1 MYQKRKELNRENNTL
16 DKQIFAENQGV
27 FTDMICY
34 LRGSSLSAY
43 DQERVRR
50 DLTEMVLDAQE
61 RGDTLSD
68 VIGGDYKAFCDEI
81 IASLPH
87 KSAGRRAAEYGGIVC
102 LAAAVL
108 GSIKILLSPS
118 FLTWLPDFLTGR
130 AAAPPYLLFSLGD
143 ALLCAAILTASV
155 LVVEQ
160 IVRNAFDA
168 EKDKDV
174 KAVCTALGLAVG
186 ASLCLSLL
194 WLGEIVLLRVP
205 LPAACAAVAAL
216 YLLYR
221 LLDAAGNRP

>member
-1 MYQKRKELNRENNTL
+1 M
-16 DKQIFAENQGV
+16 
-27 FTDMICY
+27 
-34 LRGSSLSAY
+34 
-43 DQERVRR
+43 
-50 DLTEMVLDAQE
+50 
-61 RGDTLSD
+61 
-68 VIGGDYKAFCDEI
+68 
-81 IASLPH
+81 
-87 KSAGRRAAEYGGIVC
+87 
-102 LAAAVL
+102 
-108 GSIKILLSPS
+108 
-118 FLTWLPDFLTGR
+118 
-130 AAAPPYLLFSLGD
+130 
-143 ALLCAAILTASV
+143 LCAAILTASV

>member
-216 YLLYR
+216 TLFFLI
-221 LLDAAGNRP
+221 

>member
-1 MYQKRKELNRENNTL
+1 
-16 DKQIFAENQGV
+16 
-27 FTDMICY
+27 
-34 LRGSSLSAY
+34 
-43 DQERVRR
+43 
-50 DLTEMVLDAQE
+50 MVLDAQE

-68 VIGGDYKAFCDEI
+68 VIGGDYKAFYDEI

-174 KAVCTALGLAVG
+174 KSCLYRSGAGSGCKPVPVAAVA
-186 ASLCLSLL
+186 
-194 WLGEIVLLRVP
+194 GEIVLLRVP